1 MKATA
6 TSAPT
11 LVETASTAIA
21 ERIAS
26 RQLVPGARLPS
37 VRAFAEAMGVSKS
50 TVVEAYDR
58 LAAEGAIVAR
68 RGSGFYVAG
77 KTRPLCLKVIGPELD
92 RAVDPLWITRQSMQ
106 AGPDLLKPGSGWLP
120 TAWMPEDAIRRG
132 LRQLARE
139 PEADLTAYDQPL
151 GLAALRGQI
160 SRRLEEKGVA
170 ADADQ
175 IVLVDSATQA
185 LDLLCRFLLQPGDTV
200 VVDDP
205 CYFNFHALLRAHR
218 VRVAGVPFTPAG
230 PDIAAFEAVLIE
242 YRPRFYLTNSALHNP
257 TGATLSPTAAHRVL
271 RLAETHDTLI
281 IEDDIFGDLE
291 PDPAP
296 RLAGFDGL
304 QRVIQVGSFSK
315 TLSAAIR
322 CGYVAVRGDW
332 MEPLVDLKL
341 AMSMGS
347 GHLAASLMHR
357 LVTDGTY
364 RRHLTDIREKL
375 ARDMGRTLR
384 RIEACGLKPWIEPR
398 GGPFLWARLPD
409 GIDSADVARRA
420 LAEGVVMAPGAAFS
434 TSPAGGAFLRF
445 NVAHCADPR
454 IFTVLERTMSAA
466 ANGLPCHAGGVSDA
480 TTVRDRRFSAMEG

>member
-1 MKATA
+1 MKAA
-6 TSAPT
+6 AASAAT
-11 LVETASTAIA
+11 LVETVAQAVTG
-21 ERIAS
+21 RIAS
-26 RQLVPGARLPS
+26 RQLAPGAKLPS

-58 LAAEGAIVAR
+58 LGAEGAIVAR

-77 KTRPLCLKVIGPELD
+77 KTRPLCLKTVGPELD

-120 TAWMPEDAIRRG
+120 SAWMPDQSLRRS

-139 PEADLTAYDQPL
+139 PGSDLICYDQPL
-151 GLAALRGQI
+151 GFAPLRRQI
-160 SRRLEEKGVA
+160 ARRMEEKGVA

-185 LDLLCRFLLQPGDTV
+185 LDLLCRFLLQPGDAV

-205 CYFNFHALLRAHR
+205 CYFNFQALLRSHH
-218 VRVAGVPFTPAG
+218 VRIVGVPYTPAG
-230 PDIAAFEAVLIE
+230 PDLEAFEAALVAH
-242 YRPRFYLTNSALHNP
+242 RPRFYLTNSALHNP
-257 TGATLSPTAAHRVL
+257 TGATLSPMTAHRVL

-281 IEDDIFGDLE
+281 IEDDIFADLE
-291 PDPAP
+291 PDAAP

-304 QRVIQVGSFSK
+304 DRVIQVGSFSK

-322 CGYVAVRGDW
+322 CGYVAVREEW
-332 MEPLVDLKL
+332 VEPLVDLKL
-341 AMSMGS
+341 AMSIGN

-357 LVTDGTY
+357 LLTDGSY
-364 RRHLTDIREKL
+364 RRHLVDIRDKL
-375 ARDMGRTLR
+375 ARDMGRTVR
-384 RIEACGLKPWIEPR
+384 RVEAIGLKPWITPR
-398 GGPFLWARLPD
+398 GGLFLWTELPA
-409 GIDSADVARRA
+409 GIDSADVARRS

-434 TSPAGGAFLRF
+434 NSAAGGAFLRF

-454 IFTVLERTMSAA
+454 VFTVLERAMSA
-466 ANGLPCHAGGVSDA
+466 
-480 TTVRDRRFSAMEG
+480 